1 RLGQTMSAR
10 VKALGERK
18 ALLVA
23 RLQLQRMEVV
33 LRANELR
40 EAIRPASLI
49 GGAVAQPAALIA
61 IFDTIAPIL
70 GLRKWSRWVRAGSV
84 RSGQTM
90 SARVKAL
97 GERKAL
103 LVARLQ
109 LQRMEVVLRAN
120 ELREAIR
127 PASLIGGAVAQPA
140 ALIAIFDTIAPIL
153 GLRKWSRWV
162 RAGSVRS

>member
-1 RLGQTMSAR
+1 MSAR

-84 RSGQTM
+84 GIM
-90 SARVKAL
+90 AL
-97 GERKAL
+97 RIMRNWRA
-103 LVARLQ
+103 A
-109 LQRMEVVLRAN
+109 QRA
-120 ELREAIR
+120 
-127 PASLIGGAVAQPA
+127 ASTAAETQPPPGA
-140 ALIAIFDTIAPIL
+140 T
-153 GLRKWSRWV
+153 S
-162 RAGSVRS
+162 